1 MKHSV
6 RMTNMQKAHRIKKS
20 QIVNKERK
28 KASGGHNLLRLTD
41 NRCLS
46 CRQTRQAEG
55 SSLENRIDIPVQR
68 SLMISLMVNPTTVVS
83 NIPEDITDGKPH
95 NRGFK

>member
-1 MKHSV
+1 MH
-6 RMTNMQKAHRIKKS
+6 KARRIKKS

-55 SSLENRIDIPVQR
+55 SSLGDG
-68 SLMISLMVNPTTVVS
+68 M
-83 NIPEDITDGKPH
+83 NIPALPKYH
-95 NRGFK
+95 